1 MTSLKNT
8 LYQLITKQGSLS
20 LDEVAE
26 VCKEHGNK
34 LETGERKLRLL
45 YHSGIVPVRDEK
57 HHNIAFRYIPPPKEV
72 KQEKLLEVFGTVR

>member
-34 LETGERKLRLL
+34 LETGERKLRQLKPTIQVIKNEKN
-45 YHSGIVPVRDEK
+45 YIVGYQYT
-57 HHNIAFRYIPPPKEV
+57 APKEV
-72 KQEKLLEVFGTVR
+72 KQEKLI